1 MKSTAMTR
9 RDFLVVAGLAGAALL
24 AGCAGSGTT
33 STSST
38 ASSGTDAS
46 SSSTSTSTSASTTV
60 AEPGTNAGKTLVA
73 YFSGSGHTR
82 AVAQEIA
89 DHLGADIFEVTPAQ
103 PYTTDDLD
111 FNDANSRVSQKH
123 EDESKRNVELAQVT
137 PDGFDGYQTVFVGY
151 PIWWMDAAWPIDNFV
166 SGNDFTG
173 KTIIPFCTS
182 LSSSLG
188 RSGENLATLAGT
200 GNWQEGH
207 RFGESPDASE
217 VDSWVDSLG
226 VGAAS

>member
-1 MKSTAMTR
+1 MNASSMTR
-9 RDFLVVAGLAGAALL
+9 RNFLAVAGFAGAALL

-33 STSST
+33 SSSSSASNSADTSS
-38 ASSGTDAS
+38 S
-46 SSSTSTSTSASTTV
+46 SSSTTIASTTA
-60 AEPGTNAGKTLVA
+60 AEPGANAGKILVA

-89 DHLGADIFEVTPAQ
+89 DHLDADVFEVTPAQ
-103 PYTTDDLD
+103 PYTDDDLN
-111 FNDANSRVSQKH
+111 FNDTNSRVSQEH
-123 EDESKRNVELAQVT
+123 DDESKRNIELAQVT
-137 PDGFDGYQTVFVGY
+137 PDGFDSYQTVFVGY

-173 KTIIPFCTS
+173 KTVIPFCTS

-200 GNWQEGH
+200 GSWQEGH
-207 RFGESPDASE
+207 RFGENPDASE

-226 VGAAS
+226 VSAAS

>member
-60 AEPGTNAGKTLVA
+60 AEPGPNAGKALVA

-111 FNDANSRVSQKH
+111 FNDANSRVSQEH